1 MISIQKIIRASALSY
16 SLVLCL
22 SPFSLA
28 QEGKSI
34 GPDQCAEEKDSQSI
48 ATCREKAR
56 QSIHTVE
63 GEVVRVEFNYLT
75 VQRSDGKEV
84 KMHIDE
90 NTEMIG
96 YVSPGQHVEAKVN
109 QHEHALLIR
118 LIDSP

>member
-1 MISIQKIIRASALSY
+1 MSLSY

-28 QEGKSI
+28 QEVKSI
-34 GPDQCAEEKDSQSI
+34 ESDQCTEAKDGQSTH

-56 QSIHTVE
+56 QSIRTVE
-63 GEVVRVEFNYLT
+63 GDVLRVEYDYVT
-75 VQRSDGKEV
+75 VQRSDGKEL

-96 YVSPGQHVEAKVN
+96 YVGPGQHVEAKLN
-109 QHEHALLIR
+109 QQKHALLIR